1 MRNPA
6 ASDDDWDDLARELGV
21 DKSAPPP
28 LPPEPHAPDMVERQ
42 VEAEIVEPHHGLD
55 DRVEDEAVAEGEPE
69 AAIDEEFT
77 EGEEGAVEGEPAT
90 EGQPGTGRKRRRRR
104 RRRRKG
110 GAPAEAGA
118 GAEVGEGEPAE
129 AGEEEAEGAAAIV
142 NEAADEFATE
152 DEEFAT
158 EDEVEFAPLG
168 AEEDTA
174 SDVLRD
180 LIANWNVPSW
190 DDIVG
195 GLYRPER

>member
-6 ASDDDWDDLARELGV
+6 SSDDDWDDLARELGV

-28 LPPEPHAPDMVERQ
+28 APQAPDMVERQ

-55 DRVEDEAVAEGEPE
+55 ERLEEEVVAEGEPE
-69 AAIDEEFT
+69 SAADEEFA
-77 EGEEGAVEGEPAT
+77 EGEEGSSTEGESAG

-110 GAPAEAGA
+110 GVAP
-118 GAEVGEGEPAE
+118 EGAE
-129 AGEEEAEGAAAIV
+129 AGETGEAAEGEEEEEGVAAVVEDEPEAEAEEG
-142 NEAADEFATE
+142 FAS
-152 DEEFAT
+152 
-158 EDEVEFAPLG
+158 EDEVEFSPLA

-180 LIANWNVPSW
+180 LIANWTVPSW

-195 GLYRPER
+195 GLYRPDR